1 MSGNSQIKLNLILIF
16 STCLFLSCLVA
27 LFFLSNIHLKV
38 TQIQRM
44 YKVEAEL
51 KQHIKEFSN
60 QEEVLKKKLEL
71 VENEIERAKH
81 KTP

>member
-1 MSGNSQIKLNLILIF
+1 
-16 STCLFLSCLVA
+16 
-27 LFFLSNIHLKV
+27 
-38 TQIQRM
+38 M